1 MNSGRRY
8 ARGSKNETLLATT
21 APAVGQRLGRIER
34 CILEFVERDEDL
46 VRAGQG
52 FGADEIVSVVYGCGP
67 HRHPTR
73 AEYVS
78 TLRAMHSFVRK
89 FPKYALIG
97 GKGGTPLVLYDT
109 SYPQSIAA
117 AKEAT
122 KPLRFPQS
130 KREAKGRWHRDKVH
144 HEKPVTLTQREAA
157 EIVALVEELARAKE
171 QIELEG
177 DGDKANEVL
186 ARYARRARAKGI
198 EIQYTATLSDL
209 LWTYTATINRTC
221 RVRTSV
227 A

>member
-1 MNSGRRY
+1 
-8 ARGSKNETLLATT
+8 
-21 APAVGQRLGRIER
+21 
-34 CILEFVERDEDL
+34 
-46 VRAGQG
+46 
-52 FGADEIVSVVYGCGP
+52 
-67 HRHPTR
+67 
-73 AEYVS
+73 
-78 TLRAMHSFVRK
+78 MHSFVRK

-109 SYPQSIAA
+109 SYPQSVAA

-130 KREAKGRWHRDKVH
+130 KREAKGRWHRA
-144 HEKPVTLTQREAA
+144 PVTLTQREAA
-157 EIVALVEELARAKE
+157 EIVALVEELARAKK
-171 QIELEG
+171 QIEQLEG

-209 LWTYTATINRTC
+209 LWTYTATISRAC

-227 A
+227 ARFGAR

>member
-1 MNSGRRY
+1 M
-8 ARGSKNETLLATT
+8 KTLLATT

-34 CILEFVERDEDL
+34 RILEFVERDEDL

-52 FGADEIVSVVYGCGP
+52 FGADEIVSVVYGCWP

-109 SYPQSIAA
+109 SYPQSVAA

-130 KREAKGRWHRDKVH
+130 KREAKGRWHRA
-144 HEKPVTLTQREAA
+144 PVTLTQREAA
-157 EIVALVEELARAKE
+157 EIVALVEELARAKK
-171 QIELEG
+171 QIEQLEG

-209 LWTYTATINRTC
+209 LWTYTATISRAC

-227 A
+227 ARFGARWRTR

>member
-1 MNSGRRY
+1 M
-8 ARGSKNETLLATT
+8 KTLLATT

-34 CILEFVERDEDL
+34 RILEFVERDEHL

-52 FGADEIVSVVYGCGP
+52 FGADEIVSVVYGCWP
-67 HRHPTR
+67 HRDPTR

-109 SYPQSIAA
+109 SYPQSVAA

-130 KREAKGRWHRDKVH
+130 KREAKGRWHRAKVR

-157 EIVALVEELARAKE
+157 EIVALVEELARAKK
-171 QIELEG
+171 QIEQFEG

-186 ARYARRARAKGI
+186 ARHARRARAKGI

-209 LWTYTATINRTC
+209 LWTYTATINRAC

-227 A
+227 ARVWRAC

>member
-8 ARGSKNETLLATT
+8 ARGSKMKTLLATT

-34 CILEFVERDEDL
+34 RILEFVERDEDL

-52 FGADEIVSVVYGCGP
+52 FGADEIVSVVYGWP
-67 HRHPTR
+67 HLHPTR

-97 GKGGTPLVLYDT
+97 GKGGKPLVLYDT
-109 SYPQSIAA
+109 SYPQSVAA

-122 KPLRFPQS
+122 EPLRSPQS
-130 KREAKGRWHRDKVH
+130 KREAKGRWHRTTVRHD
-144 HEKPVTLTQREAA
+144 KPVTLTQREAA
-157 EIVALVEELARAKE
+157 EIVALVEELARAKT
-171 QIELEG
+171 QIEQLEG

-198 EIQYTATLSDL
+198 E
-209 LWTYTATINRTC
+209 
-221 RVRTSV
+221 
-227 A
+227 

>member
-34 CILEFVERDEDL
+34 RILEFVERDEDL

-52 FGADEIVSVVYGCGP
+52 FGADEIVSVVYGCWP

-109 SYPQSIAA
+109 SYPQTG
-117 AKEAT
+117 KDRT
-122 KPLRFPQS
+122 RKPLL
-130 KREAKGRWHRDKVH
+130 G
-144 HEKPVTLTQREAA
+144 AA
-157 EIVALVEELARAKE
+157 GGEGLPRSQTRIGQPTIRRVE
-171 QIELEG
+171 
-177 DGDKANEVL
+177 
-186 ARYARRARAKGI
+186 
-198 EIQYTATLSDL
+198 
-209 LWTYTATINRTC
+209 
-221 RVRTSV
+221 
-227 A
+227 